1 MLLSYLRLVLFAIGL
16 LVGVQVPGFINDYA
30 KRVEAHLIE
39 ARQQLLQRMAHE
51 RGGLRSR
58 AEVAAD
64 HFDNGFE
71 SRAQI
76 QTERQTEFALNEH
89 ETAELGDI
97 EAALE
102 RVQAGTYGTCTDC
115 GITIPAERL
124 NAYPVAKRCIDC
136 QSLAEHHR

>member
-1 MLLSYLRLVLFAIGL
+1 MSTTSFNTPSRLHEA
-16 LVGVQVPGFINDYA
+16 N
-30 KRVEAHLIE
+30 KAHLIE

-102 RVQAGTYGTCTDC
+102 RVQAGTYGICTDC

-136 QSLAEHHR
+136 QSLAEHPR